1 MPLSKGG
8 FECKWYA
15 VFQMFDDFLLK
26 FGIFGN
32 SQRSLRVPEH
42 GRIGVNTNESVEFV
56 SERDPRLV

>member
-1 MPLSKGG
+1 
-8 FECKWYA
+8 
-15 VFQMFDDFLLK
+15 MFDDFLLK